1 MADLIV
7 TDPGTYTVTVTAA
20 NGCFDTASIVI
31 TQDVDVTPGI
41 TNNTGVTEL
50 TCSVPQIS
58 LTATGGDSYSW
69 SDGINVVSNVA
80 DLIVTDPGTY
90 TVTVTGANGCFD
102 TAAIEITQ
110 DIAPPAAP
118 ISSGDQT
125 ACELDPI
132 QTLTATASLNSGETL
147 TWYDALTGGNLIT
160 DPSLSNIGSITY
172 YAETTND
179 LTGCLSLKRTSV
191 TLEIIATPQA
201 PTAEAE
207 QTFCNAS
214 TVADLIA
221 QGENLLWYSE
231 PQGGTAINPATYLI
245 NGNVY
250 YGSQTVNGCESLTRT
265 GVQIFIDAP
274 EPPQGQAQ
282 QIFCNQGTLA
292 DIELTGTDIIW
303 YPLAQG
309 GDPLPLN
316 HPLENGATYYAAQ
329 QIDGCE
335 SVLRLAVNIILQQP
349 EPPIAEPEQTTC
361 DLARIRDLEI
371 EGVNIQWY
379 DSPFGGQSLSE
390 ETLLTQ
396 NSIYFASQTIGG
408 CESQERTAIQVTL
421 FACTLK
427 IYNAISANGNGQN
440 DFLIIENIEFYP
452 INTLEIYSRD
462 GDLVYTQN
470 AYGTNGNIFRGFAN
484 VDGVFGPDNPL
495 PTGTYMY
502 VFTYLDPFREESNT
516 LKGFLTLNSN

>member
-1 MADLIV
+1 
-7 TDPGTYTVTVTAA
+7 
-20 NGCFDTASIVI
+20 
-31 TQDVDVTPGI
+31 
-41 TNNTGVTEL
+41 
-50 TCSVPQIS
+50 
-58 LTATGGDSYSW
+58 
-69 SDGINVVSNVA
+69 
-80 DLIVTDPGTY
+80 
-90 TVTVTGANGCFD
+90 
-102 TAAIEITQ
+102 
-110 DIAPPAAP
+110 
-118 ISSGDQT
+118 
-125 ACELDPI
+125 
-132 QTLTATASLNSGETL
+132 

-160 DPSLSNIGSITY
+160 DPSLSNIGSSTY

-221 QGENLLWYSE
+221 QGDNLLWYSE
-231 PQGGTAINPATYLI
+231 PQGGAAINPATYLI

-250 YGSQTVNGCESLTRT
+250 YASQTVNGCESLART

-282 QIFCNQGTLA
+282 QIFCNEGALA
-292 DIELTGTDIIW
+292 DIELTSTDIIW

-371 EGVNIQWY
+371 EGENIIWY

-396 NSIYFASQTIGG
+396 NSIYYASQTING
-408 CESQERTAIQVTL
+408 CESPERTAVQVNL
-421 FACTLK
+421 FTCTLK

-452 INTLEIYSRD
+452 INSLEIYSRD
-462 GDLVYTQN
+462 GDLVYTHN
-470 AYGTNGNIFRGFAN
+470 AYGTSGDIFRGFAN